1 MVALA
6 SCSTF
11 EAMPADPYRL
21 AFAALCILCALAILT
36 GAFMEIARARRGESL
51 LAPWHFRLRLIS
63 AVIWVI
69 ILFSVVSLVTVLWP
83 GVDPTRE
90 KVLRAATVLGGVLWL
105 VVVALLVLGG
115 DMYFLMRARRRAEHA
130 QAIRFSQELHA
141 LADKESARL
150 RAEQA
155 ANQSG
160 TPRNSSHD

>member
-1 MVALA
+1 
-6 SCSTF
+6 
-11 EAMPADPYRL
+11 
-21 AFAALCILCALAILT
+21 
-36 GAFMEIARARRGESL
+36 
-51 LAPWHFRLRLIS
+51 LRLIS